1 MPVSA
6 GALASVTGGTS
17 DFEPG
22 KHRLLE
28 AGDPLRWL
36 ANIIAVPLLRTV
48 VSLGDVV
55 LAAGIGLL
63 VSTLMLRAPESAA
76 SSRHQR

>member
-1 MPVSA
+1 
-6 GALASVTGGTS
+6 
-17 DFEPG
+17 
-22 KHRLLE
+22 
-28 AGDPLRWL
+28 
-36 ANIIAVPLLRTV
+36 LRTV